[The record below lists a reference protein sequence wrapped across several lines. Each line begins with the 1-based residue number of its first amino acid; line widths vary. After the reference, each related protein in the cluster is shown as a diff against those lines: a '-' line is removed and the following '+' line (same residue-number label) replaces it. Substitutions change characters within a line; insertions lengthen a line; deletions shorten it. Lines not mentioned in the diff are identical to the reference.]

1 VNALLISHLL
11 GWLLI
16 GVGIVHA
23 VPIAAALAFG
33 EPVLPYAAS
42 AVAALAFGFPIT
54 LSTRPT
60 GQRMRTRDGFL
71 VVGLAWLLASLFG
84 SLPYYLTGV
93 LSTPDAIFEA
103 ASGFTTTGSTVMTA
117 IEAAPR
123 ALLLWR
129 SMTQWLGGMGIIVFA
144 IAVMPLLG
152 VGGMQLFRAEMP
164 GPVASKLTPR
174 IAETAR
180 RLWMIYLGL
189 TVAEW
194 LCLMLAGMSAFEA
207 LCHSF
212 TTLSTGGFSTRS
224 ASIGGFGAPA
234 IEWIVIVFMA
244 LGGINFVLHYQV
256 ITGRV
261 AEVLRDTE
269 LRYYAI
275 VLFSGSALVLWSLWT
290 PEVDGWATLRTSLF
304 QVVALTTTTGYATA
318 NFEFWP
324 GLAVLVL
331 LQVMILG
338 GMAGST
344 SGGVKSLR
352 TLIGLRALSSAFVRQ
367 LHPQAV
373 TKPVRFGGHR
383 VRDDVLAGIWTFFT
397 AYAVLVL
404 VVAGIV
410 AGAGYDVL
418 TAISSALTTG
428 GTVGPGLGAI
438 GPYDRFAHFPTHVKL
453 TLSVAMIAGR
463 LEIFTILVLFHPDFW
478 RR

>member
-1 VNALLISHLL
+1 MNALLISNLL

-16 GVGIVHA
+16 GLGIVHV
-23 VPIAAALAFG
+23 VPIVAALAFG

-42 AVAALAFGFPIT
+42 AVAALAFGLAIA
-54 LSTRPT
+54 LSMRPT
-60 GQRMRTRDGFL
+60 NRRMRSRDAFL

-84 SLPYYLTGV
+84 SLPYDLTGV
-93 LSTPDAIFEA
+93 LSTSDAIFESA
-103 ASGFTTTGSTVMTA
+103 AGFTTTGSSVMTA
-117 IEAAPR
+117 IEDAPR

-152 VGGMQLFRAEMP
+152 VGGMQLFKAEMP

-189 TVAEW
+189 TLAEW
-194 LCLMLAGMSAFEA
+194 LCLMLAGMGGFEA

-224 ASIGGFGAPA
+224 NSIGAFESPV
-234 IEWIVIVFMA
+234 IEWIIILFMA
-244 LGGINFVLHYQV
+244 LSGINFVLHYLA
-256 ITGRV
+256 ITGRI
-261 AEVLRDTE
+261 AEVLRNTE
-269 LRYYAI
+269 LRYYLMILVCGSGI
-275 VLFSGSALVLWSLWT
+275 VAWALWE
-290 PEVDGWATLRTSLF
+290 PGGDGEATLRTSMF
-304 QVVALTTTTGYATA
+304 QVVSITTTTGYATA
-318 NFEFWP
+318 DFEVWP
-324 GLAVLVL
+324 GLALLIL

-352 TLIGLRALSSAFVRQ
+352 TLVGLRALSSTFIRQ

-373 TKPVRFGGHR
+373 TKPVQFGGVR
-383 VRDDVLAGIWTFFT
+383 VSDDVLAGIWTFFT
-397 AYAVLVL
+397 AYALTAL
-404 VVAGIV
+404 VVAGVV
-410 AGAGYDVL
+410 AGAGYDIL
-418 TAISSALTTG
+418 TSISAALTSVG
-428 GTVGPGLGAI
+428 NVGPGLGEI
-438 GPYDRFAHFPTHVKL
+438 GPSDNFAHFPTYVKL
-453 TLSVAMIAGR
+453 TLSAAMIAGR
-463 LEIFTILVLFHPDFW
+463 LEIITILVIFHPNFW

>member
-1 VNALLISHLL
+1 VNALLISNLL

-16 GVGIVHA
+16 GLGVVQG
-23 VPIAAALAFG
+23 VPIIAALAFG
-33 EPVLPYAAS
+33 EPVLPFAAS
-42 AVAALAFGFPIT
+42 AVAALAFGLPVA
-54 LSTRPT
+54 LSTRPNDR
-60 GQRMRTRDGFL
+60 RMRSRDGFL

-84 SLPYYLTGV
+84 SLPYELTGV
-93 LSTPDAIFEA
+93 LSTADAIFES
-103 ASGFTTTGSTVMTA
+103 ASGFTTTGSSVMTS
-117 IEAAPR
+117 IESAPR

-129 SMTQWLGGMGIIVFA
+129 SMTQWLGGMGIIVIA

-152 VGGMQLFRAEMP
+152 VGGMQLFKAEMP

-189 TVAEW
+189 TMAEW
-194 LCLMLAGMSAFEA
+194 LCLILAGMSGYEA

-224 ASIGGFGAPA
+224 GSIGAFESPA
-234 IEWIVIVFMA
+234 IQWIVIVFMA
-244 LGGINFVLHYQV
+244 FGGINFVLHYQA
-256 ITGRV
+256 ITGRI
-261 AEVLRDTE
+261 ADVLRNTE
-269 LRYYAI
+269 LRYYLI
-275 VLFSGSALVLWSLWT
+275 VLLLGTGLVAWALWEPGGDS
-290 PEVDGWATLRTSLF
+290 EATVRTSLF

-318 NFEFWP
+318 NFEVWP
-324 GLAVLVL
+324 GLAILVL

-352 TLIGLRALSSAFVRQ
+352 ALIGLRALSSAFIRQ

-373 TKPVRFGGHR
+373 TKPVRFGGVR

-397 AYAVLVL
+397 AYALLVL
-404 VVAGIV
+404 IVASIV

-418 TAISSALTTG
+418 TSISAALTTVG
-428 GTVGPGLGAI
+428 NVGPGLGEI
-438 GPYDRFAHFPTHVKL
+438 GPNDHFAHFPTHVKF
-453 TLSVAMIAGR
+453 TLSAAMIAGR
-463 LEIFTILVLFHPDFW
+463 LEIFTVLVLFHPDFW